1 MGADVVVEKP
11 FMKRENLL
19 GSTVLVSINRIIS
32 LSFGY
37 TRDMI
42 WACVFGSS
50 LAFDAFVIAFHL
62 PSFFSYIISE
72 AGIRQVFIPLLSEKQ
87 IQSTDADVKTFISDI
102 SLILLIVLVVV
113 VIISIGMAPVIIK
126 MFAPG
131 LCKVEKSFILAVSLF
146 RIMAV
151 GILFTS
157 LSELFGA
164 ILNTFG
170 SYGIPSSTPIIFNV
184 VAILSTSYFTDYFKI
199 PIYALAFGILASGIF
214 QGLIQ
219 IPFLKRKNLL
229 VKPSPRINVVLI
241 RKVFKMV
248 IPTLAGVSIMQLGV
262 LIDFIFSSYLPK
274 GSITWLY
281 YSTRLME
288 IPVGIFSIAIAAVAL
303 PNLGRYYA
311 KKDMDSYNQV
321 LDGSIR
327 NTLFF
332 GMPASAGLFVLSG
345 PIIATLFKHG
355 IFSSNDVIMATS
367 STKAFAIGICG
378 FMLIKACAVASY
390 ARQDAKLPAKI
401 AAIGLLCNIVF
412 NFIFFK
418 QLMHAGLALATSLA
432 GIVNAGIL
440 FSCLITKKYYQP
452 EAGFWLYTIK
462 LMIATLTMLLVLLHM
477 TPTLS
482 AWLNAGTIWRIL
494 HLSMLILLG
503 AMTYILSMD
512 LLGCRIKKFSLG
524 LKME

>member
-1 MGADVVVEKP
+1 
-11 FMKRENLL
+11 MKIENLL
-19 GSTVLVSINRIIS
+19 HSTILVSINRVIS

-113 VIISIGMAPVIIK
+113 VIISIWMAPVIIK

-288 IPVGIFSIAIAAVAL
+288 IPIGIFSIAIATVTL
-303 PNLGRYYA
+303 PNLGRFFA
-311 KKDMDSYNQV
+311 KGDTLSYNQV
-321 LDGSIR
+321 LDWSVR
-327 NTLFF
+327 NALFI
-332 GMPASAGLFVLSG
+332 GAPTSVGLFVLAG

-355 IFSSNDVIMATS
+355 IFSNHDVLMVMA
-367 STKAFAIGICG
+367 STKTFAIGICG
-378 FMLIKACAVASY
+378 FMLTKICAVGSY
-390 ARQDAKLPAKI
+390 ARQDVKLPAKI
-401 AAIGLLCNIVF
+401 SAVALLCNIVF

-418 QLMHAGLALATSLA
+418 SLMHAGLALATSLS
-432 GIVNAGIL
+432 GILNAGIL
-440 FSCLITKKYYQP
+440 LSCLISKKYYQP
-452 EAGFWLYTIK
+452 KPDLLFYLVK
-462 LMIATLTMLLVLLHM
+462 LLVSVLTMTFVLHQI
-477 TPTLS
+477 TPDFNV
-482 AWLNAGTIWRIL
+482 WLTAKTIWRIL
-494 HLSMLILLG
+494 HLAILVLSG
-503 AMTYILSMD
+503 AITYILSMS
-512 LLGCRIKKFSLG
+512 LLGHRLTQLKID
-524 LKME
+524 LKMT